1 MKAQISWIR
10 KSKKENTMN
19 RFFVIV
25 ILGGMLL
32 LGSCTKKVI
41 PFESEGS
48 MREFSPVN
56 AEYDYLSAKA
66 RIVIEE
72 ESGKITRGTLNLRA
86 KKDSVLW
93 FTMSPGMGME
103 AIRGLFT
110 QDKIQIRD
118 RVGRDDVNLTYE
130 EFDRLFGL
138 KLSLE
143 LFQNAIWANIPFPF
157 SYEDRL
163 LRVGKKFELTQV
175 KDGVRYFSK
184 VETNHGKVSEL
195 TSNALDD
202 RGSVLASFPKFQN
215 VGDQPFPAEALFKV
229 VYQLPEGGQNVIIHV
244 EWTSIDL
251 SPTSLSFPFRF

>member
-1 MKAQISWIR
+1 
-10 KSKKENTMN
+10 MN
-19 RFFVIV
+19 RFFAIV

-118 RVGRDDVNLTYE
+118 R
-130 EFDRLFGL
+130 
-138 KLSLE
+138 
-143 LFQNAIWANIPFPF
+143 APFA
-157 SYEDRL
+157 R
-163 LRVGKKFELTQV
+163 
-175 KDGVRYFSK
+175 
-184 VETNHGKVSEL
+184 
-195 TSNALDD
+195 
-202 RGSVLASFPKFQN
+202 
-215 VGDQPFPAEALFKV
+215 
-229 VYQLPEGGQNVIIHV
+229 
-244 EWTSIDL
+244 
-251 SPTSLSFPFRF
+251 